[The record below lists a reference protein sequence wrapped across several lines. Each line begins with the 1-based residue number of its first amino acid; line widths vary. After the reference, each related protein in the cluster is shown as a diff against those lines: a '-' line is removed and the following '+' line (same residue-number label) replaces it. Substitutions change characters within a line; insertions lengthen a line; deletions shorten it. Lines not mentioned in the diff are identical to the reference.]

1 VQTTDDF
8 ILQIGAAQVRVPA
21 EAAARAY
28 LEKLINQPFSDTL
41 PRRLH
46 GATLPE
52 IGEPCKG
59 GIYAGLTID
68 NNKPMALVLLPGES
82 DELKWKPANDWA
94 VTVGGELPSRIDG
107 LVLFQN
113 LKAEFKPEYYWT
125 AVPYAGNDAYA
136 WYQSFNDGN
145 QPRGHKSNEVRA
157 RAVRRFVIESF
168 TPSIA

>member
-1 VQTTDDF
+1 VQKTDDF
-8 ILQIGAAQVRVPA
+8 TLQIGAAQVRVPA

-41 PRRLH
+41 PRGLH

-59 GIYAGLTID
+59 GIYAGLTLH

-82 DELKWKPANDWA
+82 DELKWKAANDWA
-94 VTVGGELPSRIDG
+94 VTIGGELPSRIDA

-113 LKAEFKPEYYWT
+113 LKSEFRSEYYWT
-125 AVPYAGNDAYA
+125 AVPSAGAGASA
-136 WYQSFNDGN
+136 WSQSFSDGYQSLWL
-145 QPRGHKSNEVRA
+145 KLTALRA